1 MRCDRR
7 SATQR
12 YPFALY
18 VGILI
23 SLTLAPSVYPSIL
36 HWHPSILIGF
46 HCIYTHHSQSNHFPL
61 AQSSSEL
68 QHGPLESG
76 QRRQS
81 SKMTGGFGAR
91 RVATEFG
98 FQASASLTYIDAL
111 PHRTPASAALSWTIT
126 PSYAIDRLFSAT
138 NHLLLP
144 SLPNH
149 PHSSLEDP

>member
-36 HWHPSILIGF
+36 HWHPSVLIGF

-68 QHGPLESG
+68 QHGPIESG

-81 SKMTGGFGAR
+81 SKMTGGFRAR

-98 FQASASLTYIDAL
+98 FQASASLTFIGAL
-111 PHRTPASAALSWTIT
+111 PTGHLLQLLCLGQLLLLT
-126 PSYAIDRLFSAT
+126 PSINSSQLQTTCCCPVFRT
-138 NHLLLP
+138 TRTLL
-144 SLPNH
+144 
-149 PHSSLEDP
+149 